1 MYISSPQSSIKSFIS
16 GIQNLWSHI
25 IKKLYITNFQIVNK
39 KFMLKIQ
46 KLCNML
52 KQRRI
57 HKGPTG
63 NNLKGELEKEKKREK
78 VGPRPHEKTCT

>member
-1 MYISSPQSSIKSFIS
+1 
-16 GIQNLWSHI
+16 
-25 IKKLYITNFQIVNK
+25 
-39 KFMLKIQ
+39 MLKIQ

-63 NNLKGELEKEKKREK
+63 NNLKGELEKEEKREK